1 MVLEADIGEV
11 RLIVEDDGMGF
22 VQRRPGASD
31 AQTSGYGLIGMHE
44 RLALVGGSLAIE
56 TAPRRGTALF
66 CRIPA

>member
-1 MVLEADIGEV
+1 VVLEADIGEV

-22 VQRRPGASD
+22 VQRRSGASD